1 MNRHDKSPLR
11 FTGQHAG
18 ILALLPF
25 LLLASCA
32 AAPFLIPAG
41 IEFARNLLVTG
52 NKNYG
57 GKYSDDMNRLMVR
70 LTTPYVAM
78 GLPMGTSPAA
88 LVPPAMLQQQQAM
101 MNQMGAQ
108 QGMSGQYGMG
118 GYGGYVDPYN
128 PTGAMPGAG
137 YPPGGYGQQ
146 AYGYG
151 GMSGYGGVGGYG
163 SMQSSPY
170 GYQGQMG
177 GYADPNN
184 PYASMPGMN
193 VQAPAYGMSQYGGQY
208 GAQYGGQFGGQYGGQ
223 MGGFPPQPG
232 YPGAQGLP
240 PQPGYPAA
248 APGMAAAPAP
258 GYPPQG
264 MQGYGQ
270 QPVQPGMYQ
279 QPMDPYQQ
287 QAMQGYQQQSM
298 QQGAMA
304 GYQQQ
309 AMQQG
314 VPGGYQQQLTQG
326 YQQPVAAQPYAYQ
339 GQAPSVGVGYPG
351 QIYPRSVPG
360 PVEPVTLDVALI
372 RQVNSVT
379 GKQVTLIQDGET
391 LKDGPDGDRFKLVVR
406 TNCECF
412 VYVVS
417 IDGSGWAQAVFP
429 LANGTVTNPL
439 KPEIEQAFP
448 DGPYWFTLDQIKGVE
463 TLFLVAS
470 PARRTDLEESLA
482 QLAGQQRPAPQS
494 TAQVEEPAVIPNGF
508 GKVQAGHATQVR
520 DEAQQ
525 TVQVTALSY
534 VAAKP
539 GDDVRVTRWF
549 KHQ

>member
-1 MNRHDKSPLR
+1 MNACHKSPR
-11 FTGQHAG
+11 RATGQHTG
-18 ILALLPF
+18 VLAFLPF

-57 GKYSDDMNRLMVR
+57 GKYSEDMNRLMVR
-70 LTTPYVAM
+70 LSTPYVAM

-88 LVPPAMLQQQQAM
+88 LVPPAMLQQQQQAM
-101 MNQMGAQ
+101 MNQGGGQ
-108 QGMSGQYGMG
+108 QGMAGQYGAG

-151 GMSGYGGVGGYG
+151 GQSGYGGMAGYG
-163 SMQSSPY
+163 GMQGSPY
-170 GYQGQMG
+170 GYQGQTG
-177 GYADPNN
+177 GYYDPNN
-184 PYASMPGMN
+184 PYAAVPGMN
-193 VQAPAYGMSQYGGQY
+193 VQAPAYGMNQQYGG
-208 GAQYGGQFGGQYGGQ
+208 QYGGQFGGQYGGQ
-223 MGGFPPQPG
+223 MGGFQQPG
-232 YPGAQGLP
+232 YPAQQGLP

-248 APGMAAAPAP
+248 APGSAAPPMTP
-258 GYPPQG
+258 GYPGGQAMP
-264 MQGYGQ
+264 GYGQ
-270 QPVQPGMYQ
+270 QPMQQAQGGVYQ

-287 QAMQGYQQQSM
+287 QVMQGYQQPAM
-298 QQGAMA
+298 QPGLPA

-309 AMQQG
+309 TMQS
-314 VPGGYQQQLTQG
+314 
-326 YQQPVAAQPYAYQ
+326 YQQPMTGQPYGYQ
-339 GQAPSVGVGYPG
+339 GQAQAAPNVGVGYPG
-351 QIYPRSVPG
+351 QIYARSVPG

-372 RQVNSVT
+372 RQAT
-379 GKQVTLIQDGET
+379 TPTAKQILLMQDGET
-391 LKDGPDGDRFKLVVR
+391 LKGGPDGDRFKLVVR

-417 IDGSGWAQAVFP
+417 IDGSGWAQPVFP
-429 LANGTVTNPL
+429 VADGTVANPL
-439 KPEIEQAFP
+439 KPEFEQSFP
-448 DGPYWFTLDQIKGVE
+448 DGPYWFTLDQVKGVE

-482 QLAGQQRPAPQS
+482 QLSAQQKPAVQAV
-494 TAQVEEPAVIPNGF
+494 AQVEEPAVIPNGF
-508 GKVQAGHATQVR
+508 GKTQAGHATQVR
-520 DEAQQ
+520 DETQQ
-525 TVQVTALSY
+525 PVQVTALSY

-539 GDDVRVTRWF
+539 GEDVRVTRWF